1 MIIVFIQSLGIYK
14 YENLPCRNK
23 CQSKVETNCT
33 VILPISIY
41 KISECSLLK
50 CLFHCSQIRPRM
62 AFSVTRFGEISP
74 LRQNKKSICANSWI
88 GYLVFSK
95 LLYQLWSFHA
105 IEQIV
110 IVVNGQRL
118 NSIISIW
125 SHWMSLKF
133 RMSST
138 HARHLF
144 LQFLSFL
151 FQRLIQTEVSSWG
164 RTVLGDLR
172 TIEFSKRASHE
183 DHSLYQS
190 V

>member
-1 MIIVFIQSLGIYK
+1 MIILFIQSLGIYK

-118 NSIISIW
+118 NSIIAIW
-125 SHWMSLKF
+125 SHC
-133 RMSST
+133 
-138 HARHLF
+138 
-144 LQFLSFL
+144 
-151 FQRLIQTEVSSWG
+151 
-164 RTVLGDLR
+164 LGPKTAIFFHCYNQNTGIL
-172 TIEFSKRASHE
+172 
-183 DHSLYQS
+183 
-190 V
+190 